1 VFNRYSKKTTTRT
14 TDRLNI
20 GYKLQSLR
28 TQREKKKKRKEK
40 NVELNVIGMNSQYIY
55 NNKEKKEEN

>member
-1 VFNRYSKKTTTRT
+1 MYFSVPKKRKKE
-14 TDRLNI
+14 RNKEI
-20 GYKLQSLR
+20 K
-28 TQREKKKKRKEK
+28 KKKKRKEK